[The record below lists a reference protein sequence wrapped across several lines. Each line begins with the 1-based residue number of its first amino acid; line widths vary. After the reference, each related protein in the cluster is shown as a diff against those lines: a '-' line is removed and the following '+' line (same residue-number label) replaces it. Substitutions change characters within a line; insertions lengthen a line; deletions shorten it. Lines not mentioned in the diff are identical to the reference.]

1 MIIVVLVLSILTN
14 FTGLFATSH
23 AQPLDESKIKVETVA
38 TRLQIPWEI
47 AFAPDGRIFFT
58 ERIGDL
64 RVIDN
69 GTLIDEPV
77 GKIDVARAGEG
88 GLLGLALDPDFE
100 KNHYLYLYYTYS
112 DFLNLY
118 NRVSRFTESNNKISE
133 EKILMDKI
141 PAQSIHDGGR
151 MKFGPDDKLYVTTG
165 DAANPS
171 SSQDLKSL
179 SGKILRINSDGTI
192 PKDNPFADSPIYS
205 YGHRNP
211 QGLAWDPIT
220 GRLVETEHGPSA
232 HDELNLIEP
241 GKNYGWPNVVGKGND
256 PKYID
261 PILETGDVTWAPSGA
276 SFYDSDKIPEWKGK
290 FFVATLRGAHLEVL
304 QLDNESKVVSN
315 EPIFQDKYGRLR
327 DVAQGPDGYLYI
339 LTSNMDGRGIP
350 SPDDDRILRVVPEF
364 GPIASLILV
373 VSIGSVLILSAKNK
387 LKMS

>member
-1 MIIVVLVLSILTN
+1 MIIVVLVLSMLTN
-14 FTGLFATSH
+14 SAGLFATSH
-23 AQPLDESKIKVETVA
+23 AQPLAESKIKVETVA

-58 ERIGDL
+58 ERIGNL

-69 GTLIDEPV
+69 GTLIDERV
-77 GKIDVARAGEG
+77 GKIDVAQAGEG

-118 NRVSRFTESNNKISE
+118 NKVSRFTESNNKISE
-133 EKILMDKI
+133 QKILLDKI

-151 MKFGPDDKLYVTTG
+151 IKFGPDGKLYVTTG

-211 QGLAWDPIT
+211 QGLAWDPMT

-256 PKYID
+256 PKYVD